1 MSTLVLVILLIVLVA
16 LVVVVVRFSFRTIP
30 QANAGIVE
38 RFGRYHRTLQPGPHV
53 VVPFVD
59 RVRPLI
65 DLREQVVSFSP
76 HSVLTSDKVRIKI
89 EPVIYFRVS
98 DVKAATYEVDDYLSA
113 LQELTMATLRKVA
126 DGMDMETT
134 LRSRN
139 QFNIALMNE
148 LARPA
153 GEWGLRVSRAE
164 LQALDPPSA
173 IQESIERQ
181 KRAEHEKSATELT
194 AQGQSSAIVIR
205 AMAEAAAQAVRAQ
218 GQAEGITRVFQAI
231 AAGDPEK
238 RLLIYQYLQ
247 AQGNRAPVGS
257 PEVGQFLP
265 DGQVLGLSPAAP
277 GGGRPGGPGSSG
289 CQGRARSSTLPSAV
303 TRVSKDGWRAVA
315 GPWTTVPS
323 EMAKVDPCHGQ
334 AMQAPPRSMT
344 TRPWC
349 SGPPRCE
356 QRSDSTLTSG
366 PCRYTSSDR

>member
-1 MSTLVLVILLIVLVA
+1 MSTLVLIILLIIFVA
-16 LVVVVVRFSFRTIP
+16 LVVVLLRWSVRTIP

-38 RFGRYHRTLQPGPHV
+38 RFGRYHRTLHPGLHV

-76 HSVLTSDKVRIKI
+76 QSVLTSDRVRIKV

-139 QFNIALMNE
+139 QFSSALMTD
-148 LARPA
+148 LAQA
-153 GEWGLRVSRAE
+153 TGTWGLRVSRAE
-164 LQALDPPSA
+164 LQALEPPSA

-181 KRAEHEKSATELT
+181 KRAENEKNATELA
-194 AQGQSSAIVIR
+194 AQGQSTAIVIR

-247 AQGNRAPVGS
+247 AQGSRAPVGS

-265 DGQVLGLSPAAP
+265 DGQLLGLWPAAP
-277 GGGRPGGPGSSG
+277 DGSG
-289 CQGRARSSTLPSAV
+289 T
-303 TRVSKDGWRAVA
+303 D
-315 GPWTTVPS
+315 
-323 EMAKVDPCHGQ
+323 
-334 AMQAPPRSMT
+334 
-344 TRPWC
+344 
-349 SGPPRCE
+349 
-356 QRSDSTLTSG
+356 
-366 PCRYTSSDR
+366 

>member
-16 LVVVVVRFSFRTIP
+16 LVVVVARFSFRTIP

-38 RFGRYHRTLQPGPHV
+38 RFGRYHRTLHPGLHV

-76 HSVLTSDKVRIKI
+76 QSVLTSDRVRMKI

-98 DVKAATYEVDDYLSA
+98 DVKAATYEVEDYLSA
-113 LQELTMATLRKVA
+113 LQELTMTTLRKVA
-126 DGMDMETT
+126 DGMDMDTT

-139 QFNIALMNE
+139 QFSSTLMTE
-148 LARPA
+148 LAKTT

-164 LQALDPPSA
+164 LQSLEPPSA
-173 IQESIERQ
+173 IQESIERH
-181 KRAEHEKSATELT
+181 KRAEHEKTATELT
-194 AQGQSSAIVIR
+194 AQGQSTAIVIR
-205 AMAEAAAQAVRAQ
+205 AMAEAAAQAVWAQ

-231 AAGDPEK
+231 AAGDPDK

-247 AQGNRAPVGS
+247 AQTGRTPVGS

-277 GGGRPGGPGSSG
+277 EGTGTG
-289 CQGRARSSTLPSAV
+289 
-303 TRVSKDGWRAVA
+303 
-315 GPWTTVPS
+315 
-323 EMAKVDPCHGQ
+323 
-334 AMQAPPRSMT
+334 
-344 TRPWC
+344 
-349 SGPPRCE
+349 
-356 QRSDSTLTSG
+356 
-366 PCRYTSSDR
+366 

>member
-16 LVVVVVRFSFRTIP
+16 LVVVVARFSFRTIP

-38 RFGRYHRTLQPGPHV
+38 RFGRYHRTLHPGLHI
-53 VVPFVD
+53 VVPFID

-76 HSVLTSDKVRIKI
+76 QSVLTSDRVRMKI

-98 DVKAATYEVDDYLSA
+98 DVKAATYEVEDYLSA
-113 LQELTMATLRKVA
+113 LQELTMTTLRKVA
-126 DGMDMETT
+126 DGMDMDTT

-139 QFNIALMNE
+139 QFSSALMTE
-148 LARPA
+148 LAKTT

-164 LQALDPPSA
+164 LQSLEPPSA
-173 IQESIERQ
+173 IQESIERH
-181 KRAEHEKSATELT
+181 KRAEHEKTATELT
-194 AQGQSSAIVIR
+194 AQGQSTAIVIR

-231 AAGDPEK
+231 AAGDPDK

-247 AQGNRAPVGS
+247 AQTGRTPVGS

-277 GGGRPGGPGSSG
+277 EGTGTG
-289 CQGRARSSTLPSAV
+289 
-303 TRVSKDGWRAVA
+303 
-315 GPWTTVPS
+315 
-323 EMAKVDPCHGQ
+323 
-334 AMQAPPRSMT
+334 
-344 TRPWC
+344 
-349 SGPPRCE
+349 
-356 QRSDSTLTSG
+356 
-366 PCRYTSSDR
+366 

>member
-1 MSTLVLVILLIVLVA
+1 MSTLVLTILLIVFVA
-16 LVVVVVRFSFRTIP
+16 LVVVLVRWSVRTIP

-38 RFGRYHRTLQPGPHV
+38 RFGRYHRTLHPGLHV

-76 HSVLTSDKVRIKI
+76 QSVLTRDRVRMKI

-126 DGMDMETT
+126 DGMDMDTT

-139 QFNIALMNE
+139 QFNSALMAE
-148 LARPA
+148 LAKTT

-164 LQALDPPSA
+164 LQALEPPSA

-181 KRAEHEKSATELT
+181 KRAEHEKTATELT
-194 AQGQSSAIVIR
+194 AQGQSTAIVIR

-247 AQGNRAPVGS
+247 AQTNRAPVGS

-265 DGQVLGLSPAAP
+265 DGQVLGLSPAGP
-277 GGGRPGGPGSSG
+277 GRPRSSLGPGRRDFRVG
-289 CQGRARSSTLPSAV
+289 PGVRPS
-303 TRVSKDGWRAVA
+303 
-315 GPWTTVPS
+315 
-323 EMAKVDPCHGQ
+323 H
-334 AMQAPPRSMT
+334 
-344 TRPWC
+344 RP
-349 SGPPRCE
+349 
-356 QRSDSTLTSG
+356 
-366 PCRYTSSDR
+366 

>member
-16 LVVVVVRFSFRTIP
+16 LVVVVARFSFRTIP

-38 RFGRYHRTLQPGPHV
+38 RFGRYHRTLYPGLHI

-76 HSVLTSDKVRIKI
+76 QSVLTSDRVRMKI

-98 DVKAATYEVDDYLSA
+98 DVKAATYEVEDYLSA
-113 LQELTMATLRKVA
+113 LQELTMTTLRKVA
-126 DGMDMETT
+126 DGMDMDTT

-139 QFNIALMNE
+139 QFSSALMTE
-148 LARPA
+148 LAKTT

-164 LQALDPPSA
+164 LQSLEPPSA
-173 IQESIERQ
+173 IQESIERH
-181 KRAEHEKSATELT
+181 KRAENEKNATELA

-231 AAGDPEK
+231 AAGDPDK

-247 AQGNRAPVGS
+247 AQTGRTPVGS

-277 GGGRPGGPGSSG
+277 EGTGTG
-289 CQGRARSSTLPSAV
+289 
-303 TRVSKDGWRAVA
+303 
-315 GPWTTVPS
+315 
-323 EMAKVDPCHGQ
+323 
-334 AMQAPPRSMT
+334 
-344 TRPWC
+344 
-349 SGPPRCE
+349 
-356 QRSDSTLTSG
+356 
-366 PCRYTSSDR
+366 

>member
-1 MSTLVLVILLIVLVA
+1 MSTLVLTILLIVFVA
-16 LVVVVVRFSFRTIP
+16 LVVVLLRWSVRTIP

-38 RFGRYHRTLQPGPHV
+38 RFGRYHRTLHPGLHV

-76 HSVLTSDKVRIKI
+76 QSVLTSDRVRMKV
-89 EPVIYFRVS
+89 EPVLYFRVS

-139 QFNIALMNE
+139 QFNSALMTE
-148 LARPA
+148 LANIT

-164 LQALDPPSA
+164 LQALELPSA

-181 KRAEHEKSATELT
+181 KRAETEKNATELT

-218 GQAEGITRVFQAI
+218 GQAEGITRVFHAI

-257 PEVGQFLP
+257 SEVGQFLP
-265 DGQVLGLSPAAP
+265 DGQVLGLSPAAAP
-277 GGGRPGGPGSSG
+277 DGSG
-289 CQGRARSSTLPSAV
+289 
-303 TRVSKDGWRAVA
+303 TR
-315 GPWTTVPS
+315 
-323 EMAKVDPCHGQ
+323 
-334 AMQAPPRSMT
+334 
-344 TRPWC
+344 
-349 SGPPRCE
+349 
-356 QRSDSTLTSG
+356 
-366 PCRYTSSDR
+366 

>member
-1 MSTLVLVILLIVLVA
+1 MSTLVLVILLIVFVA

-38 RFGRYHRTLQPGPHV
+38 RFGRYHRTLLPGPHV

-76 HSVLTSDKVRIKI
+76 QSVLTRDKVRIKI

-139 QFNIALMNE
+139 QFNIALMTE
-148 LARPA
+148 LAQPA
-153 GEWGLRVSRAE
+153 GDWGLRISRAE

-181 KRAEHEKSATELT
+181 KRAEHEKSAAELT

-247 AQGNRAPVGS
+247 AQGNRATVGS
-257 PEVGQFLP
+257 SEVGQFLP
-265 DGQVLGLSPAAP
+265 DGQV
-277 GGGRPGGPGSSG
+277 
-289 CQGRARSSTLPSAV
+289 
-303 TRVSKDGWRAVA
+303 
-315 GPWTTVPS
+315 
-323 EMAKVDPCHGQ
+323 
-334 AMQAPPRSMT
+334 
-344 TRPWC
+344 
-349 SGPPRCE
+349 
-356 QRSDSTLTSG
+356 
-366 PCRYTSSDR
+366 